1 MLLLIFVLDSL
12 VSGLSGV
19 FALHVNSFRLVVGVG
34 IAAAASSP
42 IADSCRPASKPAVR
56 LCILILRGAGE
67 RLVISIL
74 HIRRLIG
81 YTLLGR
87 QVNAGLIC
95 LLDLHQSLVIIAAS
109 LMVQQRLLLG

>member
-12 VSGLSGV
+12 VSGLCRV
-19 FALHVNSFRLVVGVG
+19 FALHVHSFRLVVRVCV
-34 IAAAASSP
+34 AATPSS

-56 LCILILRGAGE
+56 LGILILRCASE
-67 RLVISIL
+67 RFVISIL

-87 QVNAGLIC
+87 QVNARFLC
-95 LLDLHQSLVIIAAS
+95 LLDLHQSLVVVVAS
-109 LMVQQRLLLG
+109 LMVEKRLLLG